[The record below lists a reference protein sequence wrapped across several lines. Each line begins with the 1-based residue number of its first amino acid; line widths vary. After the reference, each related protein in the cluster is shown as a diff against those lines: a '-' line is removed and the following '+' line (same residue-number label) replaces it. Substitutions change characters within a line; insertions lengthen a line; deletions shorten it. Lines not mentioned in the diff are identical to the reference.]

1 MPDSSDLK
9 EFSALAH
16 ELAEVAGAVQQRYF
30 RQPVAVDSKVDSS
43 PVTIADREAE
53 AAMRDLIGRRYPSHG
68 IFGEEFGSDR
78 ETAEFVW
85 VLDPI
90 DGTKSFITGRPL
102 FGTLIALLREG
113 RPVLGVIDQSILKE
127 RWVGIEGAPTL
138 HNGNVLRT
146 RECPVLSQASLY
158 ATSPFMFANAGDRQG
173 FERLAKRVRYPLF
186 GGDCYA
192 YGLVAM
198 GFVDVVVEANLQPYD
213 YMALV
218 PVLEGAGGYITDWTG
233 NELGL
238 ASDGRVVASG
248 DRRLHDE
255 ALALL
260 DMRAAV

>member
-1 MPDSSDLK
+1 MPNSSDLR

-16 ELAEVAGAVQQRYF
+16 ELAEAAGAVQRRYF
-30 RQPVAVDSKVDSS
+30 RRPVAVDSKVDDS
-43 PVTIADREAE
+43 PVTVADREAE
-53 AAMRDLIGRRYPSHG
+53 AVMRDLIGRRFPSHG
-68 IFGEEFGSDR
+68 IFGEEFGRDR
-78 ETAEFVW
+78 ESAEFVW

-127 RWVGIEGAPTL
+127 RWVGIKGRPTL
-138 HNGNVLRT
+138 HNGSVLQT

-158 ATSPFMFANAGDRQG
+158 ATSPLMFTSPIDRQG
-173 FERLAKRVRYPLF
+173 FDRVAKRARYPLF

-198 GFVDVVVEANLQPYD
+198 GFVDVVVEAGLQPYD
-213 YMALV
+213 YMALI
-218 PVLEGAGGYITDWTG
+218 PVIEGAGGHMSDWAG
-233 NELGL
+233 RDLDL
-238 ASDGRVVASG
+238 ASDGRVIASG

-255 ALALL
+255 ILALL
-260 DMRAAV
+260 DMRSAV